1 MISSSRSLLS
11 SISLLFLRLRRD
23 GLRGGMV
30 GSEIMHEEKRLHS
43 EENGISCLTDSFLRH
58 YSKEEKGKNKS
69 EIVNEDEIRMEMTL
83 G

>member
-1 MISSSRSLLS
+1 
-11 SISLLFLRLRRD
+11 
-23 GLRGGMV
+23 
-30 GSEIMHEEKRLHS
+30 MHEEKRLHS

>member
-1 MISSSRSLLS
+1 MGKGRYG
-11 SISLLFLRLRRD
+11 RD
-23 GLRGGMV
+23 
-30 GSEIMHEEKRLHS
+30 EIMHEEKRLHS